1 MTTLAIL
8 ADIHGNLPALEA
20 VIADMAQFQID
31 HVVVAGDV
39 INWGPFSPQVLERVT
54 RAGWAVIRGNNE
66 LYLVDYNT
74 PRAPAAWS
82 DRTQYSVMAWLH
94 EQLRGRWQHVIAAWP
109 DSISLR
115 YPDAPPVRVVH
126 GSPRSAFEGLYPT
139 ATDAELV
146 AALAGVQ
153 ETTIITGHTHLEMD
167 RIAGQWRI
175 LNPGTIG
182 CPIDGGDGARY
193 MLLEA
198 RSGEW
203 HASFRNVPY
212 NIAPLFAEFERQR
225 FVETCGVVGQLI
237 VEEFHTARLRL
248 ASFNA
253 WHSAVCPQTP
263 ISTALLAEFAKV
275 NAWDYIPRPYHI
287 NREVTD
293 DPRTL

>member
-8 ADIHGNLPALEA
+8 SDIHGNLPALEG
-20 VIADMAQFQID
+20 VMADLAQFPID

-54 RAGWAVIRGNNE
+54 HAGWAVIRGNNE
-66 LYLVDYNT
+66 LYLVDYDT

-82 DRTQYSVMAWLH
+82 DRTQYSVMAWLY
-94 EQLRGRWQHVIAAWP
+94 EQLCGPWQHVIAAWP

-115 YPDAPPVRVVH
+115 YPDAPPICVVH
-126 GSPRSAFEGLYPT
+126 GSPRSAFEGLYAT
-139 ATDAELV
+139 AADAELV
-146 AALAGVQ
+146 AALAGVD
-153 ETTIITGHTHLEMD
+153 EMTVIAGHTHLEMD

-175 LNPGTIG
+175 LNPGTVG

-198 RSGEW
+198 RRGGW

-212 NIAPLFAEFERQR
+212 DMSPMFIVFERLR
-225 FVETCGVVGQLI
+225 FAETCGVVGQLI
-237 VEEFHTARLRL
+237 IEEFRTARLRL
-248 ASFNA
+248 STFNR
-253 WHSAVCPQTP
+253 WRSAICPETP

-275 NAWDYIPRPYHI
+275 NAWDYIPRPYHL